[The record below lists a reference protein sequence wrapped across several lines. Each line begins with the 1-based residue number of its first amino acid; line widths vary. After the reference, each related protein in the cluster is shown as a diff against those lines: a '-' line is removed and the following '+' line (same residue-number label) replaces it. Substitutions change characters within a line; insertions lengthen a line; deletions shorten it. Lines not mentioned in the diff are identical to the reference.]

1 MFEGQ
6 LIKSRPGHSEQMI
19 FLINFVNHS
28 YQFEWRLNVRCSRCA
43 EIYRKCKEDMFGFLR
58 DFLCGHDISIALE
71 EEGGT
76 CISIIE
82 ALRANENEKTILEE
96 VIATISEKHISHGFV
111 DITEKEATELLA
123 NRTITDVQELRNKKA
138 ELRDSYIARGAMT
151 KLLEKENSNGLLLC
165 ADRHFSGVKQHL
177 EQAEICVLSDS
188 IDRYD
193 WYISN
198 DRIDFL
204 HQNEHLS

>member
-1 MFEGQ
+1 
-6 LIKSRPGHSEQMI
+6 MI

-28 YQFEWRLNVRCSRCA
+28 YQFERRLNVRCSRCA

-71 EEGGT
+71 EGGT

-82 ALRANENEKTILEE
+82 ALRANGNEKTILEE

-111 DITEKEATELLA
+111 DITEKQATELLA
-123 NRTITDVQELRNKKA
+123 NKTITDVQELRNKKA

-198 DRIDFL
+198 DRINFL

>member
-1 MFEGQ
+1 M
-6 LIKSRPGHSEQMI
+6 
-19 FLINFVNHS
+19 
-28 YQFEWRLNVRCSRCA
+28 
-43 EIYRKCKEDMFGFLR
+43 
-58 DFLCGHDISIALE
+58 
-71 EEGGT
+71 
-76 CISIIE
+76 
-82 ALRANENEKTILEE
+82 
-96 VIATISEKHISHGFV
+96 
-111 DITEKEATELLA
+111 
-123 NRTITDVQELRNKKA
+123 RNKKA